1 MKPTAKNLFLLGF
14 IALMLVTIPLTLFF
28 VKKQQDLQ
36 SKASPSSNLSL
47 VTNKD
52 TLNIADT
59 TSVDVMLDPGQNI
72 PSFVKIALNYDPEK
86 IEIVSITP
94 DAQNA
99 PTVLAAPV
107 IASNSATVELGLS
120 KILTGYDPTSTT
132 NNPLKV
138 ATIEVK
144 GKAATGAEPTKIT
157 FDFPGETQVYSISAE
172 DGPNENVL
180 VNATPLALTVVDGP
194 ISSITP
200 SLSPSPSASPS
211 PTLVP
216 RQGTPTPTPIAN
228 TPPVCTNLAAS
239 TASGSAPL
247 VTSFTVSGNDP
258 DGTISKATFN
268 FGDGEVVDVTQG
280 LSTKTITVQQS
291 HTYTTGNTFNASV
304 VLTDNGGATSQ
315 SCTTTLSVTASSGGA
330 NETAPTPT
338 DLPAPTAVPTLP
350 PTGSITTVLGIGGA
364 IILTILGGL
373 IIFAL

>member
-1 MKPTAKNLFLLGF
+1 
-14 IALMLVTIPLTLFF
+14 MLVTIPLTLFF

-47 VTNKD
+47 ITNKD
-52 TLNIADT
+52 TFNIGDT
-59 TSVDVMLDPGQNI
+59 TSIDVMLDPGQNI
-72 PSFVKIALNYDPEK
+72 PSFVKIALHFDPEK

-144 GKAATGAEPTKIT
+144 GKAATGTEPTKIT
-157 FDFPGETQVYSISAE
+157 FDFPGETQVYSISTA

-194 ISSITP
+194 TSSITP
-200 SLSPSPSASPS
+200 SPSPSVNPSPS
-211 PTLVP
+211 VTPTPGSGSGGPQVTP
-216 RQGTPTPTPIAN
+216 TTIPKTPTPTQIAN
-228 TPPVCTNLAAS
+228 ALPVCTNLTANP
-239 TASGSAPL
+239 ASGSAPL
-247 VTSFTVSGNDP
+247 VTSFTVNGNDT
-258 DGTISKATFN
+258 DGTLSKATFN
-268 FGDGEVVDVTQG
+268 FGDGAVIDVTQG
-280 LSTKTITVQQS
+280 LSSRSASLQQS
-291 HTYTTGNTFNASV
+291 HTYNTAQSYTASV
-304 VLTDNGGATSQ
+304 VFTDDKGATSQ
-315 SCTTTLSVTASSGGA
+315 ACTTTIDITASNGG
-330 NETAPTPT
+330 EGSIPTPT
-338 DLPAPTAVPTLP
+338 DVPVPTAAPTLP
-350 PTGSITTVLGIGGA
+350 PTGSVSTILGIGGA
-364 IILTILGGL
+364 IILTIVGGL